1 MIRAL
6 GGKMVIVGKILCFV
20 GMHTWINNVDER
32 GLAGE
37 HRCKYCNKL
46 GWSAIRLPKPPSRPK
61 RDACN
66 LA

>member
-1 MIRAL
+1 
-6 GGKMVIVGKILCFV
+6 MVIVGKILCFV
-20 GMHTWINNVDER
+20 GIHTWINNIDER

-61 RDACN
+61 T
-66 LA
+66 LIT